1 MITFFNTFVVANH
14 NNYCILIFRQY
25 LGTHIKYETPQ
36 QKCHDYYMTLCEIGR
51 ETLVT
56 TYEIVGEITL

>member
-1 MITFFNTFVVANH
+1 MK
-14 NNYCILIFRQY
+14 L
-25 LGTHIKYETPQ
+25 Q

-51 ETLVT
+51 RTLVT